1 MNESPSAHS
10 TRMDKFF
17 PHVIFDMK
25 LEHMLEKE
33 LEESKLW
40 LSREREESTYKR
52 DLTARIELLS
62 WVLKNM
68 NNPEIQICNILEC
81 RMKEIILKIN
91 QTHSIVQ
98 SDKLHS
104 ELRILNWILYQV
116 CNR

>member
-1 MNESPSAHS
+1 
-10 TRMDKFF
+10 MDKFF
-17 PHVIFDMK
+17 PHAIFDMK
-25 LEHMLEKE
+25 LEHILEKD

-40 LSREREESTYKR
+40 LSREHEESTYKG
-52 DLTARIELLS
+52 DLTAMIGLLS

-68 NNPEIQICNILEC
+68 KNPEIQICNILEC

-91 QTHSIVQ
+91 QTHSIIQ

-116 CNR
+116 CNG

>member
-1 MNESPSAHS
+1 
-10 TRMDKFF
+10 
-17 PHVIFDMK
+17 MK
-25 LEHMLEKE
+25 PEQILEKE

-40 LSREREESTYKR
+40 LSREHDESTYKR
-52 DLTARIELLS
+52 DLSARVELLS

-68 NNPEIQICNILEC
+68 KNPNIQICNILEC
-81 RMKEIILKIN
+81 SIKEIILKIN
-91 QTHSIVQ
+91 QTHSIIQ